1 MTGVSGSGV
10 EDHED
15 VEGVLEEQRDVE
27 GRDAD
32 CRATLSPESLAK
44 PLAGADEECLLED
57 TGPIAGAEL
66 NV

>member
-10 EDHED
+10 EDRED

-44 PLAGADEECLLED
+44 PLA
-57 TGPIAGAEL
+57 
-66 NV
+66 